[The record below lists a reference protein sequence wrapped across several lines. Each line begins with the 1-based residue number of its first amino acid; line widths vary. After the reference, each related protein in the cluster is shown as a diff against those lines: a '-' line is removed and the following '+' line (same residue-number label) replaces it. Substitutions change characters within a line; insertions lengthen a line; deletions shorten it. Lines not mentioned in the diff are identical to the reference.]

1 MLFKKAGPNIL
12 DLNTDAEGFIF
23 VYLGKLFDFLE
34 NQFPHFKDDAS
45 HMYLEVLFQGL

>member
-12 DLNTDAEGFIF
+12 HLNTGADGFTF
-23 VYLGKLFDFLE
+23 VDLGKLFGFSE

-45 HMYLEVLFQGL
+45 HMYLEVLL